1 MTIEQGLTQSWS
13 AERYAR
19 TARFV
24 SDLGMPVV
32 ELLAPGPG
40 ECILDLGC
48 GDGAL
53 TEKLA
58 ALGARVIGVDSAP
71 DFIAAAKARGLDARL
86 MNGEALALS
95 ETFDAVFSNA
105 AMHWML
111 DQDAVMKGVFA
122 ILRPGGRFVV
132 EMGGVG
138 NVQTIATA
146 VKAALSRRGIDPA
159 PLVPWVF
166 PTVEEQTARLKR
178 HGFAVVSM
186 ALIPRPT
193 PLPGALGDW
202 LENFAEAFIKAVP
215 PAEREAMKA
224 EIAET
229 LAPRLKNAEGCW
241 IADYVRLRFSALRP
255 ADGRAAPCQCQ
266 CQCQPG
272 GSGAG

>member
-1 MTIEQGLTQSWS
+1 MTIEQGPTQSWS

-32 ELLAPGPG
+32 ELLAPKPD

-58 ALGARVIGVDSAP
+58 ALGARVIGIDSAP
-71 DFIAAAKARGLDARL
+71 DFIAASKARGLDARL
-86 MNGEALALS
+86 MNGEALTLP

-105 AMHWML
+105 AMHWMP
-111 DQDAVMKGVFA
+111 DQDAVMRGVFA

-138 NVQTIATA
+138 NVQAIAAA
-146 VKAALSRRGIDPA
+146 VMAALRRRGIDPA

-178 HGFAVVSM
+178 HGFDVVSM

-193 PLPGALGDW
+193 PLPGPLGDW
-202 LENFAEAFIKAVP
+202 LENFAEAFIAAVP
-215 PAEREAMKA
+215 PPEREAMKA
-224 EIAET
+224 EISEA
-229 LAPRLKNAEGCW
+229 LAPRLKDAEGRW
-241 IADYVRLRFSALRP
+241 IADYVRLRFKALRP
-255 ADGRAAPCQCQ
+255 IAGEAARRQDQPRGSRA
-266 CQCQPG
+266 G
-272 GSGAG
+272 